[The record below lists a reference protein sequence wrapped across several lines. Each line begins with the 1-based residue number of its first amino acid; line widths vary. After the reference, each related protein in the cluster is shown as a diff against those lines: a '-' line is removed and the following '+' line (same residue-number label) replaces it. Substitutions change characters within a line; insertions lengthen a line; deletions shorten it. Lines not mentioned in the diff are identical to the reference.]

1 MKSRYADLLGNLKS
15 EISSVKAEA
24 KVATAQLISL
34 AADHPGR
41 ACAIEGE
48 LFRACVSWVDQKVV
62 DHNAVYEELSKV
74 VAIDLIERLVKKHTR
89 VAECVPKVRVSA
101 MK

>member
-1 MKSRYADLLGNLKS
+1 MKSQYADLLGNLKA
-15 EISSVKAEA
+15 EISSLKDEA
-24 KVATAQLISL
+24 KTATAQLISL

-48 LFRACVSWVDQKVV
+48 LFRACVSWVDKKVV
-62 DHNAVYEELSKV
+62 DHAAVYEELSRV
-74 VAIDLIERLVKKHTR
+74 VASDLLDRLVKKHTK
-89 VAECVPKVRVSA
+89 VAECVPTVRVSA